1 MFRNSLAIIILL
13 LICNGKLYEAKPFIN
28 LIKRDPWIKH
38 GKIQNRSINSTPDYK
53 ENQEVNYH
61 IFFLNYLNYLFTVS
75 WGPSINDVFHFLRFL
90 TSPSP
95 LSPILQN
102 SLVEYCHLLADPPP
116 P

>member
-28 LIKRDPWIKH
+28 LIKRDPWKH

-61 IFFLNYLNYLFTVS
+61 FFK
-75 WGPSINDVFHFLRFL
+75 
-90 TSPSP
+90 
-95 LSPILQN
+95 LS
-102 SLVEYCHLLADPPP
+102 
-116 P
+116 